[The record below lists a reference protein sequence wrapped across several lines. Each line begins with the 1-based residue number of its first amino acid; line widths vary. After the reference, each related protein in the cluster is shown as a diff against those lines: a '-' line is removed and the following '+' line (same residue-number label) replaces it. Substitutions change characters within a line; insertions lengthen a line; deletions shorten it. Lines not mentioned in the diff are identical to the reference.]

1 MLFVLFIFPLFA
13 VFQSLQ
19 LCLVPLY
26 LFVVYSGVVNGDL
39 FTTMPLFDQ
48 IGRLDFGLLWIS
60 VMPVM
65 TQCNDTEV

>member
-1 MLFVLFIFPLFA
+1 MPFIFPLFA

-19 LCLVPLY
+19 LLVVPLY

-65 TQCNDTEV
+65 TQSNDTEV